1 MNIKQLRQTI
11 LDRAIRGQL
20 VSQDPTD
27 EPASVLLERI
37 RAEKEQ
43 LIKDKKLK
51 REKRDNQPIE
61 EVPFEIPE
69 GWVWCRLGE
78 IAYIASGSTPKST
91 SFVDKGIPYLKVY
104 NLRNQVIDFDYKP
117 QYIKESIHN
126 GILKRSKT
134 EIGDLIM
141 NIVGPPLGKLAI
153 IPTSLPESNFNQA
166 AVLIR
171 PYLHKNII
179 NKYLFY
185 FLSEMSEI
193 NSISTK
199 GSAGQVNIS
208 LSQAKDM
215 KIPLPPLKE
224 QHRIVQKIEQ
234 LFALIDI
241 IEVNKKALEKLI
253 QQAKSQVLSDA
264 VAGKLTHQD
273 PNDEPAEELLKR
285 IGKTTAPDTPYEK
298 MLPKGWAWCKLGD
311 LSEFIRNGISIK
323 QDKGLKGYSIT
334 RIETIS
340 DGSINRERMG
350 YADIYDLS
358 KYEQYLLT
366 KGDILLSHINSP
378 IHIGKSAVYTPIS
391 DEEKIIHGMNLL
403 CIRLKEVDSCF
414 INYFFNSKTFRY
426 SLFPFIK
433 HAVNQASINIG
444 NLRNIYISLPP
455 LAEQHRIVQQ
465 IEMYFAAFDKIKNEL
480 I

>member
-27 EPASVLLERI
+27 EPTSVLLERI

-104 NLRNQVIDFDYKP
+104 NLRNQVIDFDYKA

-234 LFALIDI
+234 LFALVDI

-253 QQAKSQVLSDA
+253 EQAKSQVLSDA
-264 VAGKLTHQD
+264 VAGKLTHQWQFFFSYAQLSTITYIS
-273 PNDEPAEELLKR
+273 PSYN
-285 IGKTTAPDTPYEK
+285 TPYEK

-311 LSEFIRNGISIK
+311 IGEILTGNTPSKGERAFYGNDFPFFKPNDLDIGKVETSLDSLSVLGYK
-323 QDKGLKGYSIT
+323 QARKVPK
-334 RIETIS
+334 
-340 DGSINRERMG
+340 GSILVTCIGSIGKTGITQVEGAFNQQINAIIPFECIDN
-350 YADIYDLS
+350 YFIYYLMLS
-358 KYEQYLLT
+358 KEIQEQLNT
-366 KGDILLSHINSP
+366 KASATTIAILN
-378 IHIGKSAVYTPIS
+378 KSKFENTLIP
-391 DEEKIIHGMNLL
+391 
-403 CIRLKEVDSCF
+403 
-414 INYFFNSKTFRY
+414 
-426 SLFPFIK
+426 
-433 HAVNQASINIG
+433 
-444 NLRNIYISLPP
+444 LPP
-455 LAEQHRIVQQ
+455 LAEQHRIVKK
-465 IEMYFAAFDKIKNEL
+465 IETYFSFFDTIESNL
-480 I
+480 

>member
-27 EPASVLLERI
+27 EPTSVLLERI

-104 NLRNQVIDFDYKP
+104 NLRNQVIDFDYKA

-234 LFALIDI
+234 LFALVDI

-253 QQAKSQVLSDA
+253 EQAKSQVLSDA

-311 LSEFIRNGISIK
+311 IGEILTGNTPSKGERAFYGNDFPFFKPNDLDIGKVETSLDSLSVLGYK
-323 QDKGLKGYSIT
+323 QARKVPK
-334 RIETIS
+334 
-340 DGSINRERMG
+340 GSILVTCIGSIGKTGITQVEGAFNQQINAIIPFECIDN
-350 YADIYDLS
+350 YFIYYLMLS
-358 KYEQYLLT
+358 KEIQEQLNT
-366 KGDILLSHINSP
+366 KASATTIAILN
-378 IHIGKSAVYTPIS
+378 KSKFENTLIP
-391 DEEKIIHGMNLL
+391 
-403 CIRLKEVDSCF
+403 
-414 INYFFNSKTFRY
+414 
-426 SLFPFIK
+426 
-433 HAVNQASINIG
+433 
-444 NLRNIYISLPP
+444 LPP
-455 LAEQHRIVQQ
+455 LAEQHRIVKK
-465 IEMYFAAFDKIKNEL
+465 IETYFSFFDTIESNL
-480 I
+480 

>member
-1 MNIKQLRQTI
+1 MNTKLLRQTI
-11 LDRAIRGQL
+11 LDRAIRGLL
-20 VSQDPTD
+20 VPQDPTD

-51 REKRDNQPIE
+51 REKKDTQPIE

-78 IAYIASGSTPKST
+78 IQQVITGSTPTKKNNKLYGNDYP
-91 SFVDKGIPYLKVY
+91 F
-104 NLRNQVIDFDYKP
+104 YKP
-117 QYIKESIHN
+117 TDLDQAYYVVSAINNLSSLGYEGSRKLPKKSILITCIGATIGKTGFIRREGTCN
-126 GILKRSKT
+126 QQINAILPNNNISS
-134 EIGDLIM
+134 EYSYFVCISSFFQN
-141 NIVGPPLGKLAI
+141 NIVRNASA
-153 IPTSLPESNFNQA
+153 TTLPI
-166 AVLIR
+166 L
-171 PYLHKNII
+171 
-179 NKYLFY
+179 NKSKFEDLF
-185 FLSEMSEI
+185 F
-193 NSISTK
+193 
-199 GSAGQVNIS
+199 
-208 LSQAKDM
+208 
-215 KIPLPPLKE
+215 PLPPLAE

-234 LFALIDI
+234 LFVLIDI

-253 QQAKSQVLSDA
+253 EQAKSQVLSDA
-264 VAGKLTHQD
+264 IAGKLTRQD

-311 LSEFIRNGISIK
+311 LTEFIRNGISIK
-323 QDKGLKGYSIT
+323 QDKGLKGYPIT

-444 NLRNIYISLPP
+444 NLRYIYIPLPP

>member
-104 NLRNQVIDFDYKP
+104 NLRNQVIDFDYKA

-234 LFALIDI
+234 LFALVDI

-253 QQAKSQVLSDA
+253 EQAKSQVLSDA

-311 LSEFIRNGISIK
+311 IGEILTGNTPSKGERAFYGNDFPFFKPNDLDIGKVETSLDSLSVLGYK
-323 QDKGLKGYSIT
+323 QARKVPK
-334 RIETIS
+334 
-340 DGSINRERMG
+340 GSILVTCIGSIGKTGITQVEGAFNQQINAIIPFECIDN
-350 YADIYDLS
+350 YFIYYLMLS
-358 KYEQYLLT
+358 KEIQEQLNT
-366 KGDILLSHINSP
+366 KASATTIAILN
-378 IHIGKSAVYTPIS
+378 KSKFENTLIP
-391 DEEKIIHGMNLL
+391 
-403 CIRLKEVDSCF
+403 
-414 INYFFNSKTFRY
+414 
-426 SLFPFIK
+426 
-433 HAVNQASINIG
+433 
-444 NLRNIYISLPP
+444 LPP
-455 LAEQHRIVQQ
+455 LAEQHRIVKK
-465 IEMYFAAFDKIKNEL
+465 IETYFSFFDTIESNL
-480 I
+480 